1 MDAHAPSRRHT
12 NDPSFRHAVSAA
24 APAITRWTL
33 TLDVLE
39 EFMRARHGARSFLR
53 LDGATHRITR
63 EMDVR
68 SFNAPGA
75 PAWMY
80 LISTKA
86 TNNTPRSG

>member
-1 MDAHAPSRRHT
+1 
-12 NDPSFRHAVSAA
+12 
-24 APAITRWTL
+24 
-33 TLDVLE
+33 
-39 EFMRARHGARSFLR
+39 MRARHGARSFLR

>member
-1 MDAHAPSRRHT
+1 
-12 NDPSFRHAVSAA
+12 
-24 APAITRWTL
+24 
-33 TLDVLE
+33 
-39 EFMRARHGARSFLR
+39 MRARHGARSFLR

-86 TNNTPRSG
+86 TNNTPTSKHLDQGG